1 VIASFSHATAMLRFL
16 QIRDFAIVDTLEL
29 EFGSGFTCISGETGA
44 GKSILV
50 GALGLLCGARADS
63 AAVRDGA
70 ERAELTAEFELPDPG
85 PALDWLRA
93 TELDDG
99 ADCLLRRTI
108 SAGGRSRAWI
118 NGTAVTLGQ
127 LAELGEHLVE
137 IHGQNEHLRL
147 VRSAEQFRLLDGGGD
162 YADELQ
168 RTREGFFRWQ
178 ALEQEK
184 QDLLRATPLDAAEAD
199 LVRYQVEELEENLL
213 TAADFDTLEKEHRM
227 LARGGDVV
235 AALEQALDLLQ
246 SDDGGG
252 AVLSRAAA
260 LLDRHGDLDQ
270 DIGAAAGMLR
280 EAVINCEESAASIGA
295 ALARMDL
302 SPERLAELEARIGRQ
317 YDLARKHRVRPDE
330 LEGVLQ
336 RLGERLER
344 SGEIEKRLARIDGE
358 LETALLAYRD
368 AASELHRRRA
378 ERAAVLSGEV
388 TALMQELGMAGGR
401 FELAARHETAPAPS
415 ARGDTRLA
423 VNVSA
428 NKGTAPGPLSKVA
441 SGGELSR
448 ISLAV
453 KIVASAHAPAATQVF
468 DEVDAGVG
476 GRTASAVGAL
486 LRKLAGGGQALCVTH
501 LAQVAVFA
509 DRQLRVEKTEDEAR
523 TTVRTEPLDENGR
536 VDEVARMLG
545 GQVSERSRAH
555 AAELLRE
562 AAQTRH

>member
-1 VIASFSHATAMLRFL
+1 MLRFL
-16 QIRDFAIVDTLEL
+16 QIRDFAIVDSLEL
-29 EFGSGFTCISGETGA
+29 EFGPGFTCISGETGA

-50 GALGLLCGARADS
+50 DALGLLCGDRADS
-63 AAVRDGA
+63 GSVRRGA
-70 ERAELTAEFELPDPG
+70 ERAELAAGFDLPDDG

-99 ADCLLRRTI
+99 CDCLLRRTI
-108 SAGGRSRAWI
+108 TAGGRSRAWI

-162 YADELQ
+162 YAAELE

-178 ALEQEK
+178 TLEQEK
-184 QDLLRATPLDAAEAD
+184 QELLRATPLDPAEAD
-199 LVRYQVEELEENLL
+199 LVRYQVAELEDTML
-213 TAADFDTLEKEHRM
+213 AADEFRALEQEHRM
-227 LARGGDVV
+227 LARGGDIV
-235 AALEQALDLLQ
+235 ATLEDALEMLQ
-246 SDDGGG
+246 GDDGGG
-252 AVLSRAAA
+252 AVLARAAG
-260 LLDRHGDLDQ
+260 LLERHGELAGE
-270 DIGAAAGMLR
+270 IAAATTMLN
-280 EAVINCEESAASIGA
+280 EAVINCEEAAGEIRA
-295 ALARMDL
+295 ALSRMDL
-302 SPERLAELEARIGRQ
+302 SPERLAELEQRIGRQ
-317 YDLARKHRVRPDE
+317 YDLARKHRVQPDS
-330 LEGVLQ
+330 LEAVLE

-344 SGEIEKRLARIDGE
+344 SSEIEKRLARIDGE
-358 LETALLAYRD
+358 LEQALHAYRD
-368 AASELHRRRA
+368 AAATLHERRA
-378 ERAAVLSGEV
+378 ERAVSLSAAVTE
-388 TALMQELGMAGGR
+388 LMQELGMAGGR
-401 FELAARHETAPAPS
+401 FELAARLDPEQPPA
-415 ARGDTRLA
+415 ARGDTRLQI
-423 VNVSA
+423 NVSA
-428 NKGTAPGPLSKVA
+428 NSGTAPGPLARVA

-486 LRKLAGGGQALCVTH
+486 LRKLAGDGQALCVTH

-509 DRQLRVEKTEDEAR
+509 DQQLRVAKADDGER
-523 TTVRTEPLDENGR
+523 TSVRTERLDADGR
-536 VDEVARMLG
+536 IDEVARMLG

-555 AAELLRE
+555 ASELIRE